1 MLDFN
6 KSSALCFSSLLP
18 EGTAAVS
25 SAELAHKGRVAQN
38 PGSHP
43 PCGEILTLRAASDQG
58 SAGSPREMQS
68 LAPCKWLSL
77 SLCVAQALSF
87 EH

>member
-1 MLDFN
+1 MLDLN
-6 KSSALCFSSLLP
+6 KSSAIYFSSLLP

-43 PCGEILTLRAASDQG
+43 VCGEMLMLRAASDQG
-58 SAGSPREMQS
+58 TAGSPREMQS

-77 SLCVAQALSF
+77 TLCCSVVII
-87 EH
+87 

>member
-1 MLDFN
+1 MLDLN
-6 KSSALCFSSLLP
+6 KSSAIYFSSLLP

-43 PCGEILTLRAASDQG
+43 VCGEMLMLRAASDQG
-58 SAGSPREMQS
+58 TAGSPREMQS

-77 SLCVAQALSF
+77 SLCVAQSLSF

>member
-6 KSSALCFSSLLP
+6 KSSAIYFSSLLP
-18 EGTAAVS
+18 AGTTAVS

-38 PGSHP
+38 LGSHP
-43 PCGEILTLRAASDQG
+43 PCGEMPTLWAASDQG
-58 SAGSPREMQS
+58 SAGSPREMRS

-77 SLCVAQALSF
+77 SPCVAQSLSF